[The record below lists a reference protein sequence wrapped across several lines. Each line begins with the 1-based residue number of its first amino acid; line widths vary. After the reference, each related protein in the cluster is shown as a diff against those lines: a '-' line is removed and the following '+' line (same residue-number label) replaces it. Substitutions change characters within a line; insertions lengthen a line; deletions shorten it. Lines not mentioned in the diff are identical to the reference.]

1 MKIENKKNQHNR
13 LNTKNIYISFV
24 HLHVNVTIIQDQ
36 RTVNMLLTLSAHRG
50 LLDSYSKSTFICM
63 GFEAIAHQPIQ
74 WTMRHHTLP
83 IQVLFYFFQNK
94 VAESRSE
101 MPLEYPFIPFKRL

>member
-1 MKIENKKNQHNR
+1 

-50 LLDSYSKSTFICM
+50 LYS
-63 GFEAIAHQPIQ
+63 GQ
-74 WTMRHHTLP
+74 
-83 IQVLFYFFQNK
+83 LF
-94 VAESRSE
+94 
-101 MPLEYPFIPFKRL
+101 